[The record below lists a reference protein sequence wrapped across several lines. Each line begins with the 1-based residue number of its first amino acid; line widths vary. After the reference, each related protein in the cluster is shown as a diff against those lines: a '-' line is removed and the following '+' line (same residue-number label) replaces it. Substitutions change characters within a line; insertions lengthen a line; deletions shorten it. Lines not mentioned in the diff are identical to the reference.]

1 MLHRTSPAY
10 SQRLHQTEM
19 TGPLRTVEDIHSPL
33 ETFFPPSLLT
43 MHYLVTEASQALLS
57 VPWWMVLGA
66 PQWPQWLASA
76 DKALNGFSGN
86 LIAPQSPK
94 DTTRLQLPLQSPI
107 AAEIETEPACLFFP
121 QDWPL
126 TLSSSFWRKS
136 TAKAR
141 KRCKKKTHKRTAEAI
156 TEAIKVSRS
165 YWSDLPL
172 LLSQRESGTSTYNKV
187 HNLPFSNPYRT
198 LPSVYSVGFL
208 TRLN

>member
-1 MLHRTSPAY
+1 
-10 SQRLHQTEM
+10 M

-33 ETFFPPSLLT
+33 ETFSPPSLLT

-57 VPWWMVLGA
+57 VPRWMVLGA

-107 AAEIETEPACLFFP
+107 AAEIETEPACLPFFFP

-141 KRCKKKTHKRTAEAI
+141 KRCKEKNTQKDSWGHHRSNQSLKILLIRPSPAVIAEKKWHF
-156 TEAIKVSRS
+156 
-165 YWSDLPL
+165 DL
-172 LLSQRESGTSTYNKV
+172 Q
-187 HNLPFSNPYRT
+187 
-198 LPSVYSVGFL
+198 YSS
-208 TRLN
+208 